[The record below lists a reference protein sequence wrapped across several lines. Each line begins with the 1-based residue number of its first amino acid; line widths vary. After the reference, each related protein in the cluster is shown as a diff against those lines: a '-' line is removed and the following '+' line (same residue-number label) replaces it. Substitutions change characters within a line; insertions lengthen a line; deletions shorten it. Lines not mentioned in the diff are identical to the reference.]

1 MGDIWGGAFFLAFV
15 TTQYDVDELAK
26 SWPEG
31 GRRRCGVVCLSK
43 THLQEVQERKP
54 GSASR
59 VVDLGGG
66 RMAATHI
73 ALLRGINVGTAKRVA
88 MEDLRAVMNGLGFG
102 DVRTLLNS
110 GNVVFSARG
119 GGDPSRR
126 IGVEIEKRLGVK
138 SRVTVL
144 TAAELDVAVRGNS
157 LLKVAT
163 HPSRLL
169 VGVLAS
175 RDDRVRLEEL
185 ARQRWPGERLA
196 LGERVCYLWCPDGVA
211 KSRVMAEVEKALGD
225 GVTSRNWGTIQKLH
239 GLVQPQ

>member
-1 MGDIWGGAFFLAFV
+1 
-15 TTQYDVDELAK
+15 
-26 SWPEG
+26 
-31 GRRRCGVVCLSK
+31 
-43 THLQEVQERKP
+43 
-54 GSASR
+54 
-59 VVDLGGG
+59 
-66 RMAATHI
+66 
-73 ALLRGINVGTAKRVA
+73 
-88 MEDLRAVMNGLGFG
+88 
-102 DVRTLLNS
+102 
-110 GNVVFSARG
+110 
-119 GGDPSRR
+119 
-126 IGVEIEKRLGVK
+126 
-138 SRVTVL
+138 
-144 TAAELDVAVRGNS
+144 VAVRGNS